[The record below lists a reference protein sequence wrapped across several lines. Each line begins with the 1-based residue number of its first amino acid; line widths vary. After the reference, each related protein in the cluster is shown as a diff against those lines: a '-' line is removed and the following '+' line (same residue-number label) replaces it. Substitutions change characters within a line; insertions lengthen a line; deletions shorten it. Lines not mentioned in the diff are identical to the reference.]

1 LTPEQKKKVPIPL
14 TILFG
19 AGILALWFSLY
30 WQITF
35 TKTYSPVKTEIKT
48 KEIISHANSYYVDP
62 VEHRKANM
70 IQWGGYGLFGLAF
83 AIFAYYQYK
92 KDPTYFRFFKKR
104 DHKNS

>member
-1 LTPEQKKKVPIPL
+1 LIPGQKKKVPIPL

-30 WQITF
+30 WQMTF
-35 TKTYSPVKTEIKT
+35 LKTYSTVKTEMKT
-48 KEIISHANSYYVDP
+48 KEIKSHGKNYYVDP
-62 VEHRKANM
+62 VEYKKAGM

-92 KDPTYFRFFKKR
+92 KDPAYFRFFKKR
-104 DHKNS
+104 DNRNS